1 MFCDIINK
9 TDFNFVVLKTHEKE
23 KGDTTMMKKTICI
36 LIVLLLTVSS
46 LPVFSDNPIT
56 VTLNGKLLQTPVDP
70 MIVNDST
77 MVPFRVIF
85 EALEMNVNWSEAL
98 QKVYAMNGEKTIILT
113 IGSDKMLVN
122 TEMKT
127 LPAAPFISNGHTLV
141 PVRAIS
147 EAMGCDVSW
156 DSEKRRVSL
165 KTEGYVEPDTENPS
179 DVNPSQPDEENP
191 FIPII
196 DDTPAYVNKNNEA
209 LSSELIELINATRIE
224 YGLDALISDENLS
237 LISLAHCIDMAE
249 YDYIDHISPTGVDP
263 FDRLD
268 IEGIY
273 YMSAAENI
281 ASGFL
286 TAQKVLES
294 WMNSAPHRQNILNGD
309 FTHIGV
315 GYHAGGSNGT
325 YWTLMLIER

>member
-1 MFCDIINK
+1 
-9 TDFNFVVLKTHEKE
+9 
-23 KGDTTMMKKTICI
+23 MMKKTLCI
-36 LIVLLLTVSS
+36 LIVLLLTVST
-46 LPVFSDNPIT
+46 LPAFSDNPIT
-56 VTLNGKLLQTPVDP
+56 ITLDGKLLQTPVDP

-85 EALEMNVNWSEAL
+85 EALYMDVNWSEAL
-98 QKVYAMNGEKTIILT
+98 QKVYAMNDGKTIILT

-147 EAMGCDVSW
+147 EAVGCDVDW
-156 DSEKRRVSL
+156 DGEKRRVIL
-165 KTEGYVEPDTENPS
+165 KTEGYTEP
-179 DVNPSQPDEENP
+179 QPDPDVSSDAKPPVSDEEVPSVPDDENP
-191 FIPII
+191 FIPVI

-209 LSSELIELINATRIE
+209 LSTELTELINAVRVE
-224 YGLDALISDENLS
+224 YGLSTLTNDENLCA
-237 LISLAHCIDMAE
+237 ISTTHCIDMAE
-249 YDYIDHISPTGVDP
+249 YDYIDHTSPTGIGP

-268 IEGIY
+268 MEGIY

-286 TAQKVLES
+286 TAEKVLES
-294 WMNSAPHRQNILNGD
+294 WMNSAMHRQNILNGD

>member
-1 MFCDIINK
+1 
-9 TDFNFVVLKTHEKE
+9 
-23 KGDTTMMKKTICI
+23 MMKKTLCI

-46 LPVFSDNPIT
+46 FPALSDNPIT
-56 VTLNGKLLQTPVDP
+56 ITLDGKLLQTPVDP

-85 EALEMNVNWSEAL
+85 EALLMDVNWSEAL
-98 QKVYAMNGEKTIILT
+98 QKVYAMNDEKTIILT

-122 TEMKT
+122 TEIKT
-127 LPAAPFISNGHTLV
+127 LPAVPFISNGHTLV

-156 DSEKRRVSL
+156 DVEKRRVSL
-165 KTEGYVEPDTENPS
+165 KTESYTEPQPDPDIPSDANPS
-179 DVNPSQPDEENP
+179 VPDEENP
-191 FIPII
+191 FIPVI
-196 DDTPAYVNKNNEA
+196 DDTPAYVNKNNTA
-209 LSSELIELINATRIE
+209 LSSELMELINAVRIE
-224 YGLDALISDENLS
+224 YGLSALSADENLCA
-237 LISLAHCIDMAE
+237 ISTEHCIDMAE
-249 YDYIDHISPTGVDP
+249 YDYIDHTSPTGIGP

-268 IEGIY
+268 MEGIY

-286 TAQKVLES
+286 TAEKVIES
-294 WMNSAPHRQNILNGD
+294 WMNSAMHRQNLLNGD

-315 GYHAGGSNGT
+315 GYHAGGANGT

>member
-1 MFCDIINK
+1 
-9 TDFNFVVLKTHEKE
+9 
-23 KGDTTMMKKTICI
+23 MMKKTLCI
-36 LIVLLLTVSS
+36 LIVLLLTAST
-46 LPVFSDNPIT
+46 LPAFSDNPIT
-56 VTLNGKLLQTPVDP
+56 ITLDGKLLKTPVDP

-85 EALEMNVNWSEAL
+85 EALCMDVNWSEAL
-98 QKVYAMNGEKTIILT
+98 QKVYAMNDEKTIILT

-122 TEMKT
+122 TEIKT

-147 EAMGCDVSW
+147 EAVGCDVIW
-156 DSEKRRVSL
+156 DGEKRRVSL
-165 KTEGYVEPDTENPS
+165 KTEGYTEPQPDPDIPSDSNPS
-179 DVNPSQPDEENP
+179 VPDEENP
-191 FIPII
+191 FIPVI

-209 LSSELIELINATRIE
+209 LSSELIELINAVRVE
-224 YGLDALISDENLS
+224 YGLSTLTTDENLCA
-237 LISLAHCIDMAE
+237 ISTAHCIDMAE
-249 YDYIDHISPTGVDP
+249 YDYIDHTSPAGIGP

-268 IEGIY
+268 MEGIY

-286 TAQKVLES
+286 TAEKVLES
-294 WMNSAPHRQNILNGD
+294 WMNSAMHRQNLLNGD

-315 GYHAGGSNGT
+315 GYHAGGANGT

>member
-1 MFCDIINK
+1 MI
-9 TDFNFVVLKTHEKE
+9 
-23 KGDTTMMKKTICI
+23 KKTICI
-36 LIVLLLTVSS
+36 LIVLLLPVSA
-46 LPVFSDNPIT
+46 LPVFSDTPIT

-98 QKVYAMNGEKTIILT
+98 QKVYAMNDEKTIILT

-122 TEMKT
+122 TELKT
-127 LPAAPFISNGHTLV
+127 LPAAPFISDGHTLV

-156 DSEKRRVSL
+156 DGEKRRVTL
-165 KTEGYVEPDTENPS
+165 TTEGYVKPEPENPS
-179 DVNPSQPDEENP
+179 DENPPASDEENP
-191 FIPII
+191 FVPTI

-209 LSSELIELINATRIE
+209 LSSELIELINATRVE
-224 YGLDALISDENLS
+224 YGLNALTADENLCA
-237 LISLAHCIDMAE
+237 ISTTHCIDMAE
-249 YDYIDHISPTGVDP
+249 YDYIDHTSPTGIGP

-273 YMSAAENI
+273 YVSAAENI

-294 WMNSAPHRQNILNGD
+294 WMNSAMHRQNILNND

-325 YWTLMLIER
+325 YWTLMLVER

>member
-1 MFCDIINK
+1 
-9 TDFNFVVLKTHEKE
+9 
-23 KGDTTMMKKTICI
+23 MMKKTLCVVIALI
-36 LIVLLLTVSS
+36 LTLSA
-46 LPVFSDNPIT
+46 LPVFSLDPIT
-56 VTLNGKLLQTPVDP
+56 ITLDGKLLQTPVEP

-85 EALEMNVNWSEAL
+85 EALKMDVNWSDTL
-98 QKVYAMNGEKTIILT
+98 KKVYAMNDEKTVILT

-122 TEMKT
+122 TELKT
-127 LPAAPFISNGHTLV
+127 LPATPFISNGHTLV

-147 EAMGCDVSW
+147 EAMGCDVDW
-156 DSEKRRVSL
+156 DGEKRRVIL
-165 KTEGYVEPDTENPS
+165 KTEGYVEPETPS
-179 DVNPSQPDEENP
+179 DTNPGEPSEENP
-191 FIPII
+191 FTPVI
-196 DDTPAYVNKNNEA
+196 DDSPAYVNKNNEA
-209 LSSELIELINATRIE
+209 LASELIELINETRAE
-224 YGLDALISDENLS
+224 YGLNALVSDEN
-237 LISLAHCIDMAE
+237 ISAIALAHSIDMAE
-249 YDYIDHISPTGVDP
+249 YDYIDHISPTGVGP

-268 IEGIY
+268 TEGIY

-294 WMNSAPHRQNILNGD
+294 WMNSASHRQNILNGD

-325 YWTLMLIER
+325 YWTLMLIGR